1 MLIPVPE
8 ATEANITTIGKRF
21 DDEELDEGFE
31 EAATTGDLDLVDFL
45 VPVTAGD
52 FFFPVDTEEVDALVV
67 LPVVEELEEASILD
81 APVMDDEEEL
91 EELPAGRE
99 E

>member
-1 MLIPVPE
+1 MLIPE
-8 ATEANITTIGKRF
+8 ATEAKITTIGKRVE
-21 DDEELDEGFE
+21 DESLDEDFA
-31 EAATTGDLDLVDFL
+31 EAATTGDLDLGDFL
-45 VPVTAGD
+45 VPVGTGD
-52 FFFPVDTEEVDALVV
+52 FFFPVETEEVDALV
-67 LPVVEELEEASILD
+67 LPVLEELEEVSILD